1 MPEQGSWRPRQC
13 GRSNK
18 GQIGENPKR
27 DIRSCEHSSGKH
39 AAWVRDQHAPFQL
52 AGRTSV
58 SSTSVTVITPGAG
71 CSITSTATVSTA
83 GATGRAAFFPGARL
97 GLVLA
102 AAPAAT
108 AFPRVALDSFLALGR
123 AFAPFLFW
131 TFDDCFLR
139 LAMVDPLVGA
149 PQTH

>member
-1 MPEQGSWRPRQC
+1 
-13 GRSNK
+13 
-18 GQIGENPKR
+18 
-27 DIRSCEHSSGKH
+27 
-39 AAWVRDQHAPFQL
+39 
-52 AGRTSV
+52 
-58 SSTSVTVITPGAG
+58 
-71 CSITSTATVSTA
+71 
-83 GATGRAAFFPGARL
+83 L

-102 AAPAAT
+102 AAPFAT